1 MIGGIMFEKK
11 TIISYESIYMR
22 ISGMRLTQEYE
33 ILHKDSGSEIS
44 DYWMRCASSGGMER
58 ELQRRVFCSDS
69 QMLELLNQCDILK
82 WDGFHGKHP
91 RGVLDGEMFSFEA
104 TVNGGETIRAD
115 GSANFPKNFR
125 EFRRAVD
132 QMLSEADNKT
142 TIHQE

>member
-1 MIGGIMFEKK
+1 MFEKK

-33 ILHKDSGSEIS
+33 ILHKDSGAEIS
-44 DYWMRCASSGGMER
+44 DYWMRCASSGVMER
-58 ELQRRVFCSDS
+58 ELQRRAFCSDS

-104 TVNGGETIRAD
+104 TVNGGETIRVD
-115 GSANFPKNFR
+115 GSANFPKYFR

-142 TIHQE
+142 TINQE

>member
-1 MIGGIMFEKK
+1 MFEKK

-58 ELQRRVFCSDS
+58 ELQRRAFCSDS

-91 RGVLDGEMFSFEA
+91 HGVLDGEMFSLHA
-104 TVNGGETIRAD
+104 VVNDGENIRAE

-125 EFRRAVD
+125 EFRRTID
-132 QMLSEADNKT
+132 HWLSEAKNEAIPT
-142 TIHQE
+142 

>member
-1 MIGGIMFEKK
+1 MFEKK
-11 TIISYESIYMR
+11 TIASFESIFMR

-33 ILHKDSGSEIS
+33 ILLKDSKAEIS
-44 DYWMRCASSGGMER
+44 DYWMYCASGGGMER
-58 ELQRRVFCSDS
+58 KLKRRTTCPEE

-115 GSANFPKNFR
+115 GSANFPKYFR